1 MIKLCPLE
9 AALCVCLLLLS
20 SAACFTQGEKMVS
33 SPPNIIFIMSDD
45 HAAQAISCYG
55 SKINETP
62 NLDRIADNGMRMDR
76 VYCTNSICAP
86 SRASILTGKFSHKNG
101 VLNNVNS
108 FDGSQENVAKIF
120 QSNGYQTA
128 MIGKWHLKSSP
139 TGFDYWNVLPGQ
151 GLYYNPS
158 FIEMGERKEYTGYV
172 TDLITDFTLNW
183 LDSLQEE
190 KPFFLMMQHKA
201 PHRNWMPNTPDLT
214 LYDDRDIPEPNNLF
228 DDYQNRSSAAKEQ
241 EMSIEKDLHLSYD
254 LKVMGDFPG
263 GKWQVNFMKERLKTM
278 TEEQRSAWEAA
289 YTPKNEA
296 FLAANLAGEDLI
308 RWKYQR
314 YIKDYLRTIHS
325 VDVNV
330 GRLLDYLEE
339 NDMMENTVIIYTSDQ
354 GFYLGEHG
362 WFDKRFM
369 YEESYQMPFIIQY
382 PEKIK
387 AGSTSDALCM
397 NVDFAPTMLELAGLP
412 VPEEMQGTSFDQ
424 IVLNGNTPNNWRKTT
439 YYHYFEYPGVHAV
452 KRHYGVRNN
461 RYKLIHFYY
470 DIDEWELFDLQEDP
484 AEMDNLY
491 GKEGYEAITEE
502 LKAELKKQQDQY
514 DDHPEDF
521 NKLLERKQKDHL
533 AKGKPIQLLKEP
545 NNAYGQDPLSVLT
558 DGQYWE
564 YNLYSSIVYTGW
576 LGYND
581 RDFEVVL
588 DLGEIKNISSVL
600 LNCYQNTDSRIYYP
614 TEISLAVSDDGKNA
628 QAIQT
633 VKPLVTEEYKNGTK
647 AFQLT
652 KEKLN
657 ARYLHISAKRLAMVP
672 KGQSGEL
679 KNAWLFVDEII
690 IE

>member
-1 MIKLCPLE
+1 MTKLFPLG
-9 AALCVCLLLLS
+9 AALWICFLLLS
-20 SAACFTQGEKMVS
+20 STACSTQEEKMVS
-33 SPPNIIFIMSDD
+33 STPNIIFIMSDD

-62 NLDRIADNGMRMDR
+62 NLDRMANNGMRMDR

-120 QSNGYQTA
+120 QANGYQTA

-158 FIEMGERKEYTGYV
+158 FIEMGERKEHTGYV

-263 GKWQVNFMKERLKTM
+263 GKWQVNFMKERLKSM

-296 FLAANLAGEDLI
+296 FLAANLVGEDLI

-424 IVLNGNTPNNWRKTT
+424 IVLNGKTPNNWRKTT

-484 AEMDNLY
+484 AEMNNLY
-491 GKEGYEAITEE
+491 GKEGYEAITKE

-521 NKLLERKQKDHL
+521 NQLLERKQKDHL
-533 AKGKPIQLLKEP
+533 AKGKSIQLLQEP
-545 NNAYGQDPLSVLT
+545 NNAYGEDPLSILT

-564 YNLYSSIVYTGW
+564 YSLYSSIVYTGW

-588 DLGEIKNISSVL
+588 DLGEVKNISSVL
-600 LNCYQNTDSRIYYP
+600 LNCYQNTDSWVYYP
-614 TEISLAVSDDGKNA
+614 TEINLAISDDGKSA

-633 VKPLVTEEYKNGTK
+633 VKPLVTEEYKNGTQ
-647 AFQLT
+647 AFQLN
-652 KEKLN
+652 KGNLN
-657 ARYLHISAKRLAMVP
+657 ARYLHLSAKRLETVP
-672 KGQSGEL
+672 KGKSGEL
-679 KNAWLFVDEII
+679 ENAWLFVDEII
-690 IE
+690 VE